1 MGKLRSAP
9 QIDNLTISRIHVV
22 LRPFETKLNVL
33 ARTLERKIAE
43 DKYAPTPR
51 TPGVT
56 YAKRHRIRAMTGMS
70 SRQAGRAYVL
80 EKSKGLSTLYSFH
93 EQLIGVED
101 AFRNLIR
108 GIPSPDTS
116 RVPPLQAIISRIIG
130 RHIAEETLRDKEEL
144 EEEGIDDCISHWYES
159 MTVPSRKDAIVA
171 HALQLVELK
180 VPVFIPELWNG
191 LLGITMQAS
200 LHRENTFFYIISHPT
215 IQKKILAAAQQ
226 LAPREETSQNSI
238 KIIQPNFNLRIFSLF
253 SYQYS
258 KSNPSRSGDFGPSVT
273 SYAILTQTL
282 SSYLHPTETKTSQQ
296 DASWYLKYLCSRCFL
311 LLCNVISRTFDLKVE
326 ELWEMSLLSSMVYSL
341 WKWKRKHRSD
351 EDATLIR
358 ISVIYDSILLSLV
371 SKMTME
377 TDKSEIM
384 HRLARYDS
392 MVSSQQLPD
401 DLFNELLGVLSY
413 AREQLRS
420 QIDIDMGG
428 PANGMPHEVQEQCTL
443 FRKCRFLKLADSLER
458 AWRELDSSGRFP
470 LSWSADRFETSF
482 PGSRKRKRVLGKN
495 KGRKSKKLKRNVDD
509 VLSEDT
515 CEGGSDEDESDSVT
529 DWSGSESEEES
540 AGENG
545 TEDEEEEDE
554 DQFIYI
560 DEKPPLI
567 RKQHVTISMDGDNT
581 EYEEDTVEEGSST
594 FGDSTF
600 IPEGSM
606 NGGGDSYLSDSSRK
620 DEDEDGDDGELERK
634 DIEEDEEE
642 EEEEEDTIT
651 DDPSKMSRIANHTWG
666 QYSAPVLRSVLA
678 AKLHPSE
685 NSRTVAASRAAR
697 LIRPP

>member
-1 MGKLRSAP
+1 
-9 QIDNLTISRIHVV
+9 
-22 LRPFETKLNVL
+22 
-33 ARTLERKIAE
+33 
-43 DKYAPTPR
+43 
-51 TPGVT
+51 
-56 YAKRHRIRAMTGMS
+56 MTGMS

-200 LHRENTFFYIISHPT
+200 LHRESLILLEYILLYYFTPYDSKKDPCSCPAASTTGRDITELYKKYTAQFQPADFLSVLLPILEKQPLAVWRFRSLCHFIRNLDADT
-215 IQKKILAAAQQ
+215 ILVS
-226 LAPREETSQNSI
+226 R
-238 KIIQPNFNLRIFSLF
+238 IIQSMVISFTF
-253 SYQYS
+253 
-258 KSNPSRSGDFGPSVT
+258 
-273 SYAILTQTL
+273 
-282 SSYLHPTETKTSQQ
+282 SYLHPTETKTSQQ

-697 LIRPP
+697 LIRPPVSNHSLYDRYGQYVTASSDDELDLLGRETRWSTP